1 MKNRHTDTDDKVC
14 TAVMEKGGSG
24 DTQPP
29 ETKKGRK
36 GRKSRETP
44 EKIQPEIPDTTP
56 SPAGADTRLH
66 TTPDDDRPD
75 QGKTKIQACR
85 ECTVDPES
93 AHDEV
98 FMDIIAKAREG
109 NIKYQELYLKYID
122 LITEKGA
129 RDDKVIYE
137 ATFIEDKNKKA

>member
-1 MKNRHTDTDDKVC
+1 MKNRHTETDDKGC
-14 TAVMEKGGSG
+14 TAVTEKKRSV

-29 ETKKGRK
+29 ERKKCRKGTKGRK
-36 GRKSRETP
+36 TP
-44 EKIQPEIPDTTP
+44 EKLKPEIPDTPP
-56 SPAGADTRLH
+56 SPAGADTRPD

-75 QGKTKIQACR
+75 QCKTEIPACR
-85 ECTVDPES
+85 EYTVDPES

-98 FMDIIAKAREG
+98 FLDIIAKAREC